1 MTLPGKTWKD
11 QKRKRQGR
19 KVRTQSSNVRLNE
32 LANERAL
39 KASLEMARTRAWRS

>member
-19 KVRTQSSNVRLNE
+19 KVRTQLSNRRLNE
-32 LANERAL
+32 LAEERAL
-39 KASLEMARTRAWRS
+39 EGSRPQLKGGRDA